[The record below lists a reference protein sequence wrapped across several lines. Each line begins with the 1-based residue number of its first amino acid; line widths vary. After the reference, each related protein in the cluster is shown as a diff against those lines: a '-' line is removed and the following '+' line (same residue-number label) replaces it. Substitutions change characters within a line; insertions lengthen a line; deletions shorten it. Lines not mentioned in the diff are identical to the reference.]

1 MSSLCPYV
9 PAHPPMEEPH
19 CSQNSSK
26 GEHRAPPG
34 GESRYCIPSQQ
45 SSLQDTGHIRCT
57 HHCFC
62 RVKWPFIHFLMTS
75 NVTLFGRFHN
85 PLYFVPPLCQIDFE
99 IISKFG
105 FLPTFS
111 RQTDMGRARTSI
123 CLSPTWETRRGQGQ
137 SHLFPGCYSS
147 SSQAPPQLFP
157 RMLSWVR
164 RYVYIFFWI
173 FQNMN

>member
-1 MSSLCPYV
+1 MSLPT
-9 PAHPPMEEPH
+9 PMEKPH

-26 GEHRAPPG
+26 SEHRAPPG

-45 SSLQDTGHIRCT
+45 SSFQDTGHIRCT
-57 HHCFC
+57 
-62 RVKWPFIHFLMTS
+62 LS
-75 NVTLFGRFHN
+75 L
-85 PLYFVPPLCQIDFE
+85 LLQSEEALPPLLDDGKCHPLWKVSQLSLLCPLPHCQIEFE

-111 RQTDMGRARTSI
+111 RQTDMGRSRTSN

-147 SSQAPPQLFP
+147 SLHLNSPQGYI
-157 RMLSWVR
+157 LSWVR